1 MKRLLVITLILVTV
15 VLAGALQ
22 GNYIQRERVEGT
34 SLKAVYGAYYPEGI
48 PPITLI
54 PVTTSLFNAGG

>member
-15 VLAGALQ
+15 VLAGVLQ
-22 GNYIQRERVEGT
+22 GKNIQQERVEGT
-34 SLKAVYGAYYPEGI
+34 SLKAAYSAYYPEGI

-54 PVTTSLFNAGG
+54 PVTTIPF